1 MLSSFDARLVN
12 FLFSFMYG
20 YEEKGENK
28 TLNKQILDPSINQ
41 TEFNEDVWRCISIKV
56 QHQRVFERK
65 GKSILIIL

>member
-12 FLFSFMYG
+12 FLFSFMYR

-65 GKSILIIL
+65 RKSILIIL